1 MRDPGGPAI
10 VMALLLIETAVGG
23 AAVLWFARL
32 WGDVKW
38 GFFKL
43 TGATLAVCAILGV
56 WAASGPLLDGDAPG
70 SASAAIAAGWVFAI
84 DLVMWQVLLYAKQ
97 FKAAKYLGW
106 LTVPTGVVCLVAIG
120 VDPATQ
126 PGAALGVLQVLS
138 GALFAGAALA
148 GLLLGHWHLVD
159 RTLSRKPIWRMNQAF
174 LAGCVAVI
182 VTAAPTIG
190 SRGTVDASV
199 SPLLGAGDLVV
210 WLTMGLAAL
219 CLVIGL
225 FIRALIKEASLQ
237 SATGLFYLAV
247 IMGFAAEFAAK
258 VRFF

>member
-10 VMALLLIETAVGG
+10 VMAMLLTETAVGG

-32 WGDVKW
+32 WGQVKW
-38 GFFKL
+38 GFFHL
-43 TGATLAVCAILGV
+43 VGTTLVACAGLGV
-56 WAASGPLLDGDAPG
+56 WAASGPLLGGDAPG
-70 SASAAIAAGWVFAI
+70 SARTAIAAGWAFTALLAASQGL
-84 DLVMWQVLLYAKQ
+84 LVAKAR
-97 FKAAKYLGW
+97 KAAKWIGLLAIPVGFAS
-106 LTVPTGVVCLVAIG
+106 LVAIG
-120 VDPATQ
+120 LDPAAD
-126 PGAALGVLQVLS
+126 PAPVLAVAQVIS
-138 GALFAGAALA
+138 GAVFAGGALA

-159 RTLSRKPIWRMNQAF
+159 RKLSRRPIWRTNQAF

-190 SRGTVDASV
+190 SRGAADPRV

-219 CLVIGL
+219 SLVIGI